1 MYNSIYDSLII
12 GKKVIYLPSCHSTND
27 IAAELVHK
35 GPVEEGTIVI
45 TDNQVGGRGQRGSKW
60 YTEPSLNLTF
70 SIILK
75 PKFIPVAEQFL
86 ISQMV
91 ALAIYDYFSFY
102 TNEVKIKWP
111 NDIYISDKK
120 ISGTLIENSI
130 QGSFISHSV
139 VGIGININQIHFFNP
154 RSTSLAHIL
163 GSEASLQEE
172 FSKLIRL
179 LDAGYIR
186 LKSMRQQQQIRSLYL
201 SHLHGY
207 QQAITF
213 LYKAEIVRGVVT
225 NITNSGML
233 CVKFDGQDEIQEFGL
248 KEIEFLW
255 DS

>member
-1 MYNSIYDSLII
+1 MYNSIYDSLNI

-70 SIILK
+70 SIILR

-86 ISQMV
+86 ISQMA

-130 QGSFISHSV
+130 QGASISYSI
-139 VGIGININQIHFFNP
+139 VGIGININQVNFSNP
-154 RSTSLAHIL
+154 RSTSLALIT
-163 GSEASLQEE
+163 GSMASLEVE
-172 FSKLIRL
+172 FSKLVHS
-179 LDAGYIR
+179 LDAGYLR
-186 LKSMRQQQQIRSLYL
+186 LKSKLQQDHIRLSYL
-201 SHLHGY
+201 RHLHGY
-207 QQAITF
+207 QQTISF
-213 LYKAEIVRGVVT
+213 LLKNEIVKGTVT
-225 NITNSGML
+225 DITKSGRL
-233 CVKFDGQDEIQEFGL
+233 CIKFEGKNEIQEFGL

-255 DS
+255 DK